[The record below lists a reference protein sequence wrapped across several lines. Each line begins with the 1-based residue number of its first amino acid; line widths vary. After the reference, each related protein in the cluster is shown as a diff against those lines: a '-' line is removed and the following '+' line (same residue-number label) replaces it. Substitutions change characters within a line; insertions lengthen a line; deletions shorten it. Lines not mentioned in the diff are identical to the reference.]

1 MPKWKCGISN
11 KYDQEQ
17 PDCTE
22 SFWKRESE
30 SNTIAHLPCHK
41 MPLYLQTLL
50 IKRGIW
56 FRQSQLQAPEVI
68 LDPLLSCS
76 FIRGRVQSGI
86 VNDTLREC
94 GGSLLLC
101 YNCENF
107 LVYIEHH
114 ITQIGSDYSRVYRMC
129 LVLHDNKT
137 SADKL
142 NEYKP

>member
-1 MPKWKCGISN
+1 MEKRKRKQYYCSPSLSQDASVFTN
-11 KYDQEQ
+11 
-17 PDCTE
+17 CT
-22 SFWKRESE
+22 
-30 SNTIAHLPCHK
+30 
-41 MPLYLQTLL
+41 YQTRNL
-50 IKRGIW
+50 IQTVSVTGA
-56 FRQSQLQAPEVI
+56 SGN

-94 GGSLLLC
+94 GGSLLLG
-101 YNCENF
+101 YNYENF

-114 ITQIGSDYSRVYRMC
+114 ITKIGSDYSRVYRMC